1 MDVNIDTG
9 QTRKTHR
16 KNKSINVRKRVAESL
31 VMLCNVID
39 KTPGLML
46 ENDESN
52 EGLLTYVELQRGGR
66 EKAVV

>member
-31 VMLCNVID
+31 VMLYNVID
-39 KTPGLML
+39 KTPGLIL